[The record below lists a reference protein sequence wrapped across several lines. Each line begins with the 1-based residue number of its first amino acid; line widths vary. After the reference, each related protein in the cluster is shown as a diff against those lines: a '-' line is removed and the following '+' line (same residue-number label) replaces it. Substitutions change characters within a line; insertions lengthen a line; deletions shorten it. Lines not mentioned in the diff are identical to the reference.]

1 MCEIKENNKV
11 REKDTIMTMLRPPVH
26 THMMSHHQV
35 AVDDY
40 G

>member
-1 MCEIKENNKV
+1 MREIKENNKV
-11 REKDTIMTMLRPPVH
+11 REKDTIMTKLKLPVH

-35 AVDDY
+35 VVSDY